1 MPVNCLKW
9 NGFHDIII
17 LTNFSYERMSYMIN
31 DISENGI
38 MTSFNNII
46 PFLKLF
52 IEDDAAISIANTERF
67 LKFYD
72 GQSVKLNKKDG
83 DPLPVGS
90 IAYMTVTN
98 GETISSVIPKEVF
111 GVPTKAIGIPIKENG
126 KVVGVLSVAKSLEK
140 QTTVLN
146 LSKDLYDSLSQIS
159 SGINEISSNIQSIV
173 QSNSTMQQ
181 DVEQTKKETENTDE
195 ILKFVGNVAR
205 QTNLLGLNAA
215 IESSRAGEYGKGFS
229 VVAKEI
235 RKLSNSSNESIKQ
248 IDTTLKSIRNSVN
261 DIWDKINSS
270 NEIFEQQ
277 AGSIQEVTSAIQ
289 NLYSTAEI
297 LKEIASKL

>member
-1 MPVNCLKW
+1 
-9 NGFHDIII
+9 
-17 LTNFSYERMSYMIN
+17 MIN
-31 DISENGI
+31 DISENRI

-72 GQSVKLNKKDG
+72 GQTVKLNKKDG

-90 IAYMTVTN
+90 VAYMTVTS
-98 GETISSVIPKEVF
+98 GKTISSIIPKEVF

-126 KVVGVLSVAKSLEK
+126 KVVGALSVAKSLEK

-181 DVEQTKKETENTDE
+181 DVEQTKK
-195 ILKFVGNVAR
+195 
-205 QTNLLGLNAA
+205 
-215 IESSRAGEYGKGFS
+215 
-229 VVAKEI
+229 
-235 RKLSNSSNESIKQ
+235 KQ
-248 IDTTLKSIRNSVN
+248 KTQMKS
-261 DIWDKINSS
+261 
-270 NEIFEQQ
+270 
-277 AGSIQEVTSAIQ
+277 
-289 NLYSTAEI
+289 
-297 LKEIASKL
+297 